1 MIFFQKQNSALPRLC
16 GYYTYTTYP
25 LYDFGHIFASTIQ
38 TYIMKKFTFLSISLL
53 LLTTIAFS
61 QKYKTAEDTIKL
73 NKEYVNVAEDIA
85 SLTAKLADAQ
95 NKLPRYQDK
104 AGDAE
109 SDAQKAAVKSR
120 EQSEKAVGG
129 DVGDAKKA
137 QRKAKQAV
145 RDAKDLEDAN
155 DDLKDL
161 EKRIAKLQTQLQKK
175 QERLQEH
182 ESMRTAIRQL

>member
-1 MIFFQKQNSALPRLC
+1 
-16 GYYTYTTYP
+16 
-25 LYDFGHIFASTIQ
+25 
-38 TYIMKKFTFLSISLL
+38 MKKIFILSIAFTL
-53 LLTTIAFS
+53 IAFTAIS
-61 QKYKTAEDTIKL
+61 QKYKTVEDTVKL
-73 NKEYVNVAEDIA
+73 NKEYVEVSEDIA

-95 NKLPRYQDK
+95 NKLPRFQDK

-161 EKRIAKLQTQLQKK
+161 EKRIGKLNTQLQKK
-175 QERLQEH
+175 QERLLEL
-182 ESMRTAIRQL
+182 EAMRAAIRQL